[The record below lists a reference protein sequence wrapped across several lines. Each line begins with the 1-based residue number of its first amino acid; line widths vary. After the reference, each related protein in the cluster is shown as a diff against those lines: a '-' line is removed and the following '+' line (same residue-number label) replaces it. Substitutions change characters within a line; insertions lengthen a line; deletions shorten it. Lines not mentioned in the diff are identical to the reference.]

1 MTLGNMRPPTTAPTE
16 KPNVAPWSGSGLI
29 ALDARPFARSLLYW
43 YAFAVLIGYCA
54 IIAWA
59 MARPGVPVGEGRFA
73 LVTAPTHGSTV
84 ARGINDAGRIVG
96 SYIGDAGGRAH
107 ARNQSWKCRLSIL

>member
-1 MTLGNMRPPTTAPTE
+1 MTLGNE

-29 ALDARPFARSLLYW
+29 AFDARPFARSLLYW

-59 MARPGVPVGEGRFA
+59 MARPGVAVGEGRFA
-73 LVTAPTHGSTV
+73 LVTASTNGSTV
-84 ARGINDAGRIVG
+84 ASGINDAGRIVG
-96 SYIGDAGGRAH
+96 SLLATRAAERTRETKAGNAD
-107 ARNQSWKCRLSIL
+107 